1 MKRMMLVLLASLSVH
16 TVVKAETIA
25 TMPNQANGKIVLT
38 DDACTYQGKSYSNLN
53 RAYNYGSAGYT
64 QEGCWGIEGETVV
77 AFWFDSNQKMR
88 YPIENFTMN
97 PNYSKKKGSGRG
109 YNY

>member
-1 MKRMMLVLLASLSVH
+1 MKKLLLGVLLCASYAH
-16 TVVKAETIA
+16 AGTFA

-38 DDACTYQGKSYSNLN
+38 DEACVHNGKNYSNLN

-64 QEGCWGIEGETVV
+64 QEGCWSVEDETIVV
-77 AFWFDSNQKMR
+77 YWIDSDKKMR
-88 YPIENFTMN
+88 YPIQNFTLA
-97 PNYSKKKGSGRG
+97 PAYKKGNSNRG